1 MNSCHVLRI
10 ATCIAVMAAAAAPS
24 RTASAQGLP
33 SDSASTLRLTL
44 EDAVRR
50 AVDHNPDLAIVRL
63 DRETALM
70 RVAES
75 RGAFVPL
82 FSTTLGRSG
91 DVTPPSNSLFGERGV
106 IVNDWFSSTGV
117 RQRLPWGGGTWN
129 VSWDASR
136 TTTNNPLSSFEP
148 SLGSGI
154 ELAFSQPLL
163 KDRTVDEARHQYVI
177 ARRNQ
182 QTSELRFRESVVQT
196 VAAVKQAY
204 WTLKATMANVTVQQR
219 SLELAEELVRQNK
232 ARVDFGQAPP
242 LDLLQ
247 AEAEVAQRRENLIQA
262 NAAAGDAGDRVRRL
276 IMDPGD
282 SAFWHVDIDPVDEPM
297 GGNPSPDV
305 EAAVAGVSNA
315 RLDVA
320 QARNE
325 LANAE
330 STVVVLH
337 QPEAARCST
346 WRRPTA
352 EMV

>member
-136 TTTNNPLSSFEP
+136 TTTNNPLSSFRAE
-148 SLGSGI
+148 SGVGH
-154 ELAFSQPLL
+154 
-163 KDRTVDEARHQYVI
+163 R
-177 ARRNQ
+177 
-182 QTSELRFRESVVQT
+182 
-196 VAAVKQAY
+196 
-204 WTLKATMANVTVQQR
+204 
-219 SLELAEELVRQNK
+219 
-232 ARVDFGQAPP
+232 
-242 LDLLQ
+242 
-247 AEAEVAQRRENLIQA
+247 
-262 NAAAGDAGDRVRRL
+262 
-276 IMDPGD
+276 
-282 SAFWHVDIDPVDEPM
+282 
-297 GGNPSPDV
+297 
-305 EAAVAGVSNA
+305 A
-315 RLDVA
+315 RLF
-320 QARNE
+320 
-325 LANAE
+325 
-330 STVVVLH
+330 STVV
-337 QPEAARCST
+337 EGSYR
-346 WRRPTA
+346 
-352 EMV
+352 

>member
-10 ATCIAVMAAAAAPS
+10 ATCIAVMAAAAAPP
-24 RTASAQGLP
+24 RTALP

-91 DVTPPSNSLFGERGV
+91 DVTPPSNTLFGERGV
-106 IVNDWFSSTGV
+106 MVNDWFSSTGV

-136 TTTNNPLSSFEP
+136 STTNNPLSSFQP

-182 QTSELRFRESVVQT
+182 QTSELRFRETVVQT

-204 WTLKATMANVTVQQR
+204 WTLKATMAYVTVQQR

-232 ARVDFGQAPP
+232 ARVDLGQAPP

-247 AEAEVAQRRENLIQA
+247 AEA
-262 NAAAGDAGDRVRRL
+262 
-276 IMDPGD
+276 
-282 SAFWHVDIDPVDEPM
+282 
-297 GGNPSPDV
+297 
-305 EAAVAGVSNA
+305 
-315 RLDVA
+315 
-320 QARNE
+320 
-325 LANAE
+325 
-330 STVVVLH
+330 
-337 QPEAARCST
+337 
-346 WRRPTA
+346 
-352 EMV
+352 